1 MDKWKVLNKTEVLGF
16 AYILWEIYTEN
27 KNIIIVFKDRKK
39 VKNFLADLKA
49 LDSSISNNTYYFYS
63 SEEELHSSIY
73 TKTASIFALHL
84 KEKGINFVVDAQSLK
99 EHVINREQL
108 YSSRISL
115 KKNAK
120 LGRDF
125 LINILSRYNYE
136 RVDRVEKRGEYSVR
150 GGIIDFYPYSELRP
164 IRVEFWGDVIESI
177 RVFSEESQLTIKK
190 IREKNIF
197 LVHYKSSEDILLEE
211 LVKNKFDY
219 VMIEGEDPLSSISYK
234 EIFFFVPFFLGATG
248 YKFIINSP
256 PSFFGKIPLFI
267 KEIYKLVEKGYSVNI
282 FLSTEGL
289 VERFTEIME
298 EYNLSFTIKNSF
310 SSYDRGIINIIKK
323 ELSEGFLIEE
333 KKIAIFTEKE
343 ILGRRKRTKSL
354 HSHTSPQ
361 RKRVTFSEF
370 SPGDYVVHKDYGIG
384 IYRGLISLSSEEG
397 EKEYI
402 GVEYRDG
409 DILYIS
415 PQKLYLLKKYIGTTP
430 TLNKL
435 KNGEWKKIK
444 EKTKKEAQ
452 EVAKR
457 LYELYTE
464 RSKRKGFAFLP
475 DTLWQRELEL
485 SFPYNETED
494 QIKALEEVKRDMEK
508 DIPMER
514 IICGDVGYGKTE
526 IAIRAAFK
534 AVESGKQVAFLV
546 PTTILASQHY
556 ETFRERLS
564 PFPVNIEML
573 SRFRSLKDQKKIVK
587 KLREGKIDIIIGTHR
602 ILQSDV
608 KFKDLGLLII
618 DEEQRFGVMHK
629 ERLKELKKNIDV
641 LVLTATPI
649 PRTLYMALTG
659 VRDLSLI
666 TTPPEN
672 RLSIKTFVYK
682 KSNKIIKEAILREI
696 NRGGQV
702 FYVHNRIKDL
712 DSIKLNLETLIPNLR
727 VVIAHGQMESYVL
740 EDILIDF
747 WEGKYDVLLTTTI
760 IEIGIDFPNANTI
773 IIDDSY
779 RYGLS
784 QLYQLRGRVGRSHK
798 RAFAYL
804 LYPSYE
810 KLTGNSKKRLEAI
823 FEYQELGSGFNLALR
838 DLEIRGAG
846 SLLGKSQHGYNDV
859 GMELYSEFI
868 REEISDLK
876 HITKGSIQK
885 EFDPGIDYF
894 IPSDY
899 ISSPDERIYYYN
911 RFLTISSKD
920 ELKSLKDELIDR
932 FGRYKKDV
940 KKIFDLVSLKL
951 EAESVGF
958 DKIVKIGDQLEFTK
972 DGKEYRID
980 ITNRSTVEILALIR
994 NIIKKELEN
1003 AKKG

>member
-1 MDKWKVLNKTEVLGF
+1 MDKWKVLNKTEVSGF
-16 AYILWEIYTEN
+16 AYILREIYTEN
-27 KNIIIVFKDRKK
+27 KNILILFKDSKK
-39 VKNFLADLKA
+39 VENFFTDLKA
-49 LDSSISNNTYYFYS
+49 LGPSILDNVHYFYS
-63 SEEELHSSIY
+63 SGEFHPNIY
-73 TKTASIFALHL
+73 TKTASILTLHL
-84 KEKGINFVVDAQSLK
+84 KEKGIIFVADAQSLK
-99 EHVINREQL
+99 EYVIDREQL
-108 YSSRISL
+108 YFSHVSL

-120 LGRDF
+120 FRRDF
-125 LINILSRYNYE
+125 LTDILNKYDYE

-150 GGIIDFYPYSELRP
+150 GGIIDFYPYSELHP
-164 IRVEFWGDVIESI
+164 IRVEFWGDVVESI
-177 RVFSEESQLTIKK
+177 RVFSEESQLTMKK
-190 IREKNIF
+190 LREKDIF

-211 LVKNKFDY
+211 LVKNKFAH
-219 VMIEGEDPLSSISYK
+219 VIVEGEDISPSFSYK
-234 EIFFFVPFFLGATG
+234 EIFSFVPFFLETTG
-248 YKFIINSP
+248 YKFIINNP
-256 PSFFGKIPLFI
+256 PSFFGKIPLFV
-267 KEIYKLVEKGYSVNI
+267 KEIHRLMEKNYSVNI

-298 EYNLSFTIKNSF
+298 EYNLPFTIKSSF
-310 SSYDRGIINIIKK
+310 DPYDKGIINVIRK
-323 ELSEGFLIEE
+323 ELSEGFFIEE
-333 KKIAIFTEKE
+333 KKLVVFTEKE
-343 ILGRRKRTKSL
+343 VLGRRKRSKSL
-354 HSHTSPQ
+354 HPPTYPQ

-384 IYRGLISLSSEEG
+384 IYRGLIPLPSEEG

-409 DILYIS
+409 DMLYIS
-415 PQKLYLLKKYIGTTP
+415 PQKLYLLKKYIGATP

-435 KNGEWKKIK
+435 KSGEWKKIK

-508 DIPMER
+508 DVPMER

-526 IAIRAAFK
+526 IAVRATFK

-573 SRFRSLKDQKKIVK
+573 SRFRSLKDQKKIVR
-587 KLREGKIDIIIGTHR
+587 KLKEGKIDIIIGTHR

-682 KSNKIIKEAILREI
+682 KSNKIIKEAILHEI

-727 VVIAHGQMESYVL
+727 VVIAHGQMDSYIL

-798 RAFAYL
+798 KAYAYL

-911 RFLTISSKD
+911 RFLTVSSKD

-932 FGRYKKDV
+932 FGRYKRDV

-951 EAESVGF
+951 DAESVGF
-958 DKIVKIGDQLEFTK
+958 NKIVKVGNQLEFTK
-972 DGKEYRID
+972 DGKEYKID
-980 ITNRSTVEILALIR
+980 ITDRSTEEILALIR
-994 NIIKKELEN
+994 NIVKKEIEN
-1003 AKKG
+1003 DKKG